1 MNSLDMDGSWLTSH
15 SCSGASKPL
24 ALRWRLS
31 QFLRCHVLFYMLYE
45 IVMSVYKC
53 VPGVKVVIY
62 MLYQRDNVSARPL
75 TRPRS
80 DKCKYDMCI

>member
-1 MNSLDMDGSWLTSH
+1 
-15 SCSGASKPL
+15 
-24 ALRWRLS
+24 
-31 QFLRCHVLFYMLYE
+31 MLYE

-62 MLYQRDNVSARPL
+62 MLYQRDSVSARPL
-75 TRPRS
+75 RRPRS

>member
-1 MNSLDMDGSWLTSH
+1 M
-15 SCSGASKPL
+15 
-24 ALRWRLS
+24 
-31 QFLRCHVLFYMLYE
+31 VFYMLYE
-45 IVMSVYKC
+45 VIMSVYKC

-62 MLYQRDNVSARPL
+62 MLYQRYMVSARPL